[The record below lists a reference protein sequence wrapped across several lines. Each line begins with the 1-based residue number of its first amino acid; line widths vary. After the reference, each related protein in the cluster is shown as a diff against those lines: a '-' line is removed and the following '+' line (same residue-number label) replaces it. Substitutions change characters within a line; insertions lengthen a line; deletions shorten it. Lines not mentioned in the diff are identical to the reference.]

1 MCTMPRTPFS
11 KLVYFFFVYLIISG
25 GNGDPCMCISHGSAR
40 LSFCQAFSA
49 AMLPIPVRWRF
60 VGPPDH
66 LLRIQK
72 CAQSSGETSPQLV
85 CSCVR
90 QVAGVGRDLG
100 KRAIA
105 GPRSAR
111 ADLAALAIP
120 VPDPTARSL
129 RMPRQVQQSAVQVQ
143 STTHSYCDAHL
154 AAIWRDFFGQPTV
167 CTVPHS

>member
-1 MCTMPRTPFS
+1 MHVHIAWVRTFELLPSLLSSNAADSCPVALRGPARSPSAHPEMRPIFR
-11 KLVYFFFVYLIISG
+11 
-25 GNGDPCMCISHGSAR
+25 GDESSA
-40 LSFCQAFSA
+40 
-49 AMLPIPVRWRF
+49 
-60 VGPPDH
+60 G
-66 LLRIQK
+66 
-72 CAQSSGETSPQLV
+72 

-111 ADLAALAIP
+111 ANLAALAIP

-167 CTVPHS
+167 CTVPHV